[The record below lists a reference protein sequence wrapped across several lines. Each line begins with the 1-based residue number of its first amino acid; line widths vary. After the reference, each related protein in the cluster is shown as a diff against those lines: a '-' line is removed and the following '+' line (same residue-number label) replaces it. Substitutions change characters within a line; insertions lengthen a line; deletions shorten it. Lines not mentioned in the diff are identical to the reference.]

1 MDEGDTVHIIF
12 KVVQQDNRTKYDTY
26 KRENIS
32 IFDKEEL
39 SKPVD
44 ANSFRLGYIVGKNQR
59 LTISNS
65 SNLDEVYSLSKDGW
79 IVLWAEP
86 ITKKKGKGS
95 TSRVTKRTCSR
106 AFPDD
111 CSDQATETHS
121 VPTSGSLEGV
131 EHSNQ
136 HGKKLRIRS
145 GIIQQLKDLKE
156 LEETGVLTA
165 EQFKEQKETLLK
177 EMSNL

>member
-1 MDEGDTVHIIF
+1 MDEGDTVHMIF

-26 KRENIS
+26 KRENIP
-32 IFDKEEL
+32 IFDSVTDLRAFLLENFTEEL
-39 SKPVD
+39 SKPAD

-65 SNLDEVYSLSKDGW
+65 SNLDEVYSISKDGW

-95 TSRVTKRTCSR
+95 TSRVTKRTCSH

-111 CSDQATETHS
+111 CSDQGTRVFEFTHF
-121 VPTSGSLEGV
+121 ED
-131 EHSNQ
+131 
-136 HGKKLRIRS
+136 IY
-145 GIIQQLKDLKE
+145 E
-156 LEETGVLTA
+156 LCYH
-165 EQFKEQKETLLK
+165 
-177 EMSNL
+177 